1 VRINQERLKRRLS
14 GHPQIRAQ
22 TLINDLPKLF
32 GVFQMQKARCTQ
44 DDSTYGADQFADL
57 SNDDFLSRRQNLVCP
72 ECGGRAFFRKQSQ
85 NGRESC
91 FGARPHA
98 EGCGQRTAQA
108 AASAHQ
114 ERGSPGAW
122 IDPNTRIAVDLTSQS
137 GARNGYDSVPSDN
150 IEMEDEFSAYAE
162 HLRMEK
168 VRENSLRHMRMGPLL
183 RQLISNP
190 AFHHSQQVIEI
201 PGLGKFRA
209 CDFFVALPD
218 ICARH
223 DNFTL
228 GVFGRIVGVDHSS
241 DYRGFWLKTEGL
253 STPNIYLPQDIAL
266 YMLELLEINNL
277 AHLAGMHMLMF
288 GAVRVSRNGQRYISL
303 NDPRH
308 ITVQPS

>member
-1 VRINQERLKRRLS
+1 
-14 GHPQIRAQ
+14 
-22 TLINDLPKLF
+22 
-32 GVFQMQKARCTQ
+32 MQKARCTQ

-277 AHLAGMHMLMF
+277 AHLAEDADTVLK
-288 GAVRVSRNGQRYISL
+288 AVQAKLSSFDERRLQQAVTDYASARTRRIFSEWAA
-303 NDPRH
+303 H
-308 ITVQPS
+308 V